1 MILEYILG
9 TDVKIFVSFSDPG
22 TIRPIL
28 LSYFK
33 HEYEGGGGEAA
44 PGGTS
49 IVGCIKPPSCCTRV

>member
-33 HEYEGGGGEAA
+33 HEYEGGGEG
-44 PGGTS
+44 
-49 IVGCIKPPSCCTRV
+49 